1 MIQEASHFFHP
12 SHFRLV
18 TIVDERLWLFFHIDY
33 SCREVSPDIDRAA
46 ASRSLRFS
54 HRCQMGFVIVFIGIC
69 NTKIVA
75 SLSHGRYHCVVHDI
89 AVGAGKISI
98 A

>member
-1 MIQEASHFFHP
+1 
-12 SHFRLV
+12 
-18 TIVDERLWLFFHIDY
+18 
-33 SCREVSPDIDRAA
+33 
-46 ASRSLRFS
+46 
-54 HRCQMGFVIVFIGIC
+54 MGFVIVFIGIC